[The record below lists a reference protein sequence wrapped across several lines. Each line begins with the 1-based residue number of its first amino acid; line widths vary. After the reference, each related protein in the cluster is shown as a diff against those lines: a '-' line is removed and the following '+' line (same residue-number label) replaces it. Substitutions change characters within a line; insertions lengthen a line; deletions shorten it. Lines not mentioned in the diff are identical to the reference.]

1 MGAFTNAFQAVFER
15 PEAHIVFC
23 TEEVQCHFLFF
34 PEHSPR
40 LFSPGHSSKLFAAHH
55 EINGHA
61 AISKIRGGTGA
72 GTRHSGWC
80 DFENASIDEVPTA
93 PSQLCV
99 LAAHVKSIHGHMQ
112 RWKLRRPKI
121 PKICLICLKFSYIG

>member
-40 LFSPGHSSKLFAAHH
+40 LFSPGHSPKLFAAHH

-112 RWKLRRPKI
+112 RWSFGGLKFLKYAQYA
-121 PKICLICLKFSYIG
+121 LKFSYIG